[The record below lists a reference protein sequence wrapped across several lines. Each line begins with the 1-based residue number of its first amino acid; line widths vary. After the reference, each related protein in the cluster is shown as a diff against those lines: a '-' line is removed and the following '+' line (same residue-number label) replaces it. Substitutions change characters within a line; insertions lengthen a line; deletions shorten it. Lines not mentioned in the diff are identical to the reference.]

1 MHQQHGA
8 RGDFRDIVEDWH
20 VHEGQRVGQ
29 REGRIGVDRVRM
41 EAAICLVAIGILDHE
56 LRRATG
62 QFQRN
67 RAIGRSASFG
77 IGPTLVGK
85 LLQRDAVITALPR
98 FVGW

>member
-8 RGDFRDIVEDWH
+8 RGDFRDIVEDRH

-62 QFQRN
+62 QFQRH
-67 RAIGRSASFG
+67 AI
-77 IGPTLVGK
+77 
-85 LLQRDAVITALPR
+85 ITASPR